1 MAQYGK
7 KEYWQDRYKK
17 DKEPFDWYQ
26 RYSGIKDIITQY
38 IRPEFNI
45 LMLGCG
51 NSKMSEDMYEDGYEN
66 ILNVDVSDI
75 VIK

>member
-7 KEYWQDRYKK
+7 PEYWEDRYQKYYIHLYNFYYR

-38 IRPEFNI
+38 IQPTF
-45 LMLGCG
+45 
-51 NSKMSEDMYEDGYEN
+51 
-66 ILNVDVSDI
+66 
-75 VIK
+75 